1 MMHAITMRY
10 AKRDFGVVDESG
22 PGLAQTA
29 EKCRTARCGDDNR
42 NAEELCMCTIRRGI
56 ALCFAVALLPTTVV
70 SQVTSSN
77 ASAPGQQRRI
87 GRVQRDNC
95 AAPDTT
101 RRFQRGLGGDST
113 SNVSGASTIT
123 GGTQRSHEYPEYD
136 VVLDVPNLCVEKI
149 YLKVDSVTARLALN
163 AQVANLLRVNA
174 GADILIGN
182 VDLTIQG
189 VRAQALLLV
198 DLDDVVHAVDQ
209 TLTFVD
215 NHPEVVNQLTSTVAN
230 VGGAV
235 GGLVNSLLLGT
246 VRNAAGQVVQRLVD
260 QATGS
265 IIERTLSTAGQALSQ
280 RTIGSITSLP
290 QVSQL
295 TNSAGQLVRRVR
307 DQSGTLIEYV
317 QDAAGKL
324 SNIRVV
330 Q

>member
-1 MMHAITMRY
+1 MPT
-10 AKRDFGVVDESG
+10 
-22 PGLAQTA
+22 LQ
-29 EKCRTARCGDDNR
+29 
-42 NAEELCMCTIRRGI
+42 RGI
-56 ALCFAVALLPTTVV
+56 VACIAAVLLPATLA
-70 SQVTSSN
+70 SQVN
-77 ASAPGQQRRI
+77 APGQQRRV
-87 GRVQRDNC
+87 GRMQRDNC
-95 AAPDTT
+95 ASDST
-101 RRFQRGLGGDST
+101 RSFRRGVGGDST
-113 SNVSGASTIT
+113 SAQTSTSTIT

-136 VVLDVPNLCVEKI
+136 VVLDIPNVCVEKI

-163 AQVANLLRVNA
+163 AQVANLLRVSA

-182 VDLTIQG
+182 VELTIQG

-215 NHPEVVNQLTSTVAN
+215 NHPEVVNQLTSTVSN

-246 VRNAAGQVVQRLVD
+246 VRNAAGQLVQRVVD
-260 QATGS
+260 QTTGS
-265 IIERTLSTAGQALSQ
+265 IVERTLSAAGQALSQ

-290 QVSQL
+290 QVSQV
-295 TNSAGQLVRRVR
+295 TNAAGQLVRRVR

-324 SNIRVV
+324 SNIRIV

>member
-1 MMHAITMRY
+1 M
-10 AKRDFGVVDESG
+10 S
-22 PGLAQTA
+22 
-29 EKCRTARCGDDNR
+29 
-42 NAEELCMCTIRRGI
+42 TIRLGI
-56 ALCFAVALLPTTVV
+56 AASIAVLLLPMTLA
-70 SQVTSSN
+70 SQVN
-77 ASAPGQQRRI
+77 APGQQQRRV
-87 GRVQRDNC
+87 GRMQRENC
-95 AAPDTT
+95 AST
-101 RRFQRGLGGDST
+101 DST
-113 SNVSGASTIT
+113 RGFRRGVGADSAITTGGASPIT

-136 VVLDVPNLCVEKI
+136 VVLDIPNVCVEKI
-149 YLKVDSVTARLALN
+149 YLKVDSVTARISLN

-174 GADILIGN
+174 GADVLIGN

-209 TLTFVD
+209 TLTFID
-215 NHPEVVNQLTSTVAN
+215 NHPEVVNQLTSTVSN

-246 VRNAAGQVVQRLVD
+246 VRNAAGQLVQRVVD

-265 IIERTLSTAGQALSQ
+265 IVERTLSAAGQAISQ

-295 TNSAGQLVRRVR
+295 TNAAGQLVRRVR

-324 SNIRVV
+324 SNIRIV